1 MNATGGRL
9 KQCSDLRLSTD
20 KPYPLAMDLIASL
33 QCADQPGI
41 VHAMT
46 SAVLACGG
54 NIIENQQFTD
64 PTTNTFVMRTR
75 FETSEGQVAAE
86 KSLNE
91 GLAKYQPSLKI
102 RPTSERP
109 RALVMVTK
117 ESHCLRDLLY
127 LNELGELKVE
137 IPLVISNHEELRQ
150 LVESHG
156 VKFMYLPGDKAT
168 QEAEITKQIE
178 LLKIDFVV
186 LARYM
191 QILSAEFCNRM
202 PGKIINIHHSFLPG
216 FKGAKPYHQAHE
228 RGVKIIG
235 ASAHFVTSD
244 LDEGPIIEQDVAHV
258 THNATPEELIAIGRD
273 IERRVLAKAVK
284 LYADDKIFIVGK
296 RTVVFS

>member
-1 MNATGGRL
+1 
-9 KQCSDLRLSTD
+9 
-20 KPYPLAMDLIASL
+20 MDLIASL

-46 SAVLACGG
+46 SAVLACNG

-64 PTTNTFVMRTR
+64 PATNTFVMRTR
-75 FETSEGQVAAE
+75 FETSEGQAAAE
-86 KSLNE
+86 QSLTK
-91 GLAKYQPSLKI
+91 GLAKYDPALHI

-137 IPLVISNHEELRQ
+137 IPLVISNHEDLRQ

-156 VKFMYLPGDKAT
+156 IKFMCLPGEKEV
-168 QEAEITKQIE
+168 QEAEVTKQIE

-216 FKGAKPYHQAHE
+216 FKGAKPYHQAHN

-235 ASAHFVTSD
+235 ATAHFVTSD

-258 THNATPEELIAIGRD
+258 NHGVTPEEMIARGRD
-273 IERRVLAKAVK
+273 IERRVLARAVK
-284 LYADDKIFIVGK
+284 LFAEDRIFIVGQ
-296 RTVVFS
+296 RTVIFS

>member
-1 MNATGGRL
+1 
-9 KQCSDLRLSTD
+9 
-20 KPYPLAMDLIASL
+20 MDLIASL

-64 PTTNTFVMRTR
+64 PATNTFVMRTR
-75 FETSEGQVAAE
+75 FETSQGQAAAE
-86 KSLNE
+86 KSLSE
-91 GLAKYQPSLKI
+91 GLAKYNPALHI

-109 RALVMVTK
+109 RALVMVSK

-168 QEAEITKQIE
+168 QEAEFTKQIQE
-178 LLKIDFVV
+178 LKIDFVV

-191 QILSAEFCNRM
+191 QILSADFCDRM

-258 THNATPEELIAIGRD
+258 THIATPEELIAIGRD

-284 LYADDKIFIVGK
+284 LYSEDKIFVVGK

>member
-1 MNATGGRL
+1 
-9 KQCSDLRLSTD
+9 
-20 KPYPLAMDLIASL
+20 MDLIASL
-33 QCADQPGI
+33 QCEDQPGI

-46 SAVLACGG
+46 TAVLNCGG

-64 PTTNTFVMRTR
+64 PTTNQFVMRTR
-75 FETSEGQVAAE
+75 FETSQGIDGAH

-91 GLAKYQPSLKI
+91 GLSKFNPFLHI
-102 RPTSERP
+102 RPTAQKP
-109 RALVMVTK
+109 RALVMVTT

-127 LNELGELKVE
+127 LEELGELNVE
-137 IPLVISNHEELRQ
+137 IPLVISNREELRT

-156 VKFMYLPGDKAT
+156 VKFLFLPVTADTKAA
-168 QEAEITKQIE
+168 QEAEILKQIE
-178 LLKIDFVV
+178 ALKIDFVV

-191 QILSAEFCNRM
+191 QILSANFCATM

>member
-1 MNATGGRL
+1 
-9 KQCSDLRLSTD
+9 
-20 KPYPLAMDLIASL
+20 MDLIASL

-64 PTTNTFVMRTR
+64 PATNSFVMRTR
-75 FETSEGQVAAE
+75 FETSQGQASAE
-86 KSLNE
+86 KSLSE
-91 GLAKYQPSLKI
+91 ALAKYNPALHI

-109 RALVMVTK
+109 RALVMVSK

-137 IPLVISNHEELRQ
+137 IPLVISNHEDLRQ

-156 VKFMYLPGDKAT
+156 VKFMYLPGDKSA

-191 QILSAEFCNRM
+191 QILSTDFCDRM

-216 FKGAKPYHQAHE
+216 FKGAKPYHQAYE

-258 THNATPEELIAIGRD
+258 THIATPEELIAIGRD

-284 LYADDKIFIVGK
+284 LYSEDKIFVVGK
-296 RTVVFS
+296 RTVVFA

>member
-1 MNATGGRL
+1 
-9 KQCSDLRLSTD
+9 
-20 KPYPLAMDLIASL
+20 MDLIASL
-33 QCADQPGI
+33 QCKDQPGI

-64 PTTNTFVMRTR
+64 PSTNEFVMRTR
-75 FETSEGQVAAE
+75 FETSQGLEGAQ

-91 GLAKYQPSLKI
+91 GLAKFNPSLHI
-102 RPTSERP
+102 RPTAQKP

-127 LNELGELKVE
+127 LEELGELNIQ
-137 IPLVISNHEELRQ
+137 IPLVISNREDLRT

-156 VKFMYLPGDKAT
+156 IKFLYLPVSAETKVS
-168 QEAEITKQIE
+168 QEAEILKQISD
-178 LLKIDFVV
+178 LKIDFVV

-191 QILSAEFCNRM
+191 QIMSKEFCNKL

-258 THNATPEELIAIGRD
+258 THVATPEELIAIGRD

-284 LYADDKIFIVGK
+284 FYADDKVFIVGK

>member
-1 MNATGGRL
+1 
-9 KQCSDLRLSTD
+9 
-20 KPYPLAMDLIASL
+20 MDLIASL

-64 PTTNTFVMRTR
+64 PASNTFVMRTR
-75 FETSEGQVAAE
+75 FETSEGQAAAE
-86 KSLNE
+86 KSLSE
-91 GLAKYQPSLKI
+91 GLAKYKPALHI

-137 IPLVISNHEELRQ
+137 IPLVISNHEDLRQ

-156 VKFMYLPGDKAT
+156 IKFMYLPGDKAT
-168 QEAEITKQIE
+168 QEAEIIKQIE

-191 QILSAEFCNRM
+191 QILSADFCNRM

-258 THNATPEELIAIGRD
+258 THIATPEELIAIGRD

-284 LYADDKIFIVGK
+284 LYSEDKIFVVGK
-296 RTVVFS
+296 RTVVFA

>member
-1 MNATGGRL
+1 
-9 KQCSDLRLSTD
+9 
-20 KPYPLAMDLIASL
+20 MDLIASL
-33 QCADQPGI
+33 QCVDQPGI

-46 SAVLACGG
+46 SAVLACDG

-64 PTTNTFVMRTR
+64 PATNQFVMRTR
-75 FETSEGQVAAE
+75 FETSQGIESAQQ
-86 KSLNE
+86 SLGN
-91 GLAKYQPSLKI
+91 GLSKFVPSLQI
-102 RPTSERP
+102 RPTAQKP
-109 RALVMVTK
+109 RALVMVTT

-127 LNELGELKVE
+127 LEELGELNIQ
-137 IPLVISNHEELRQ
+137 IPLVISNREDLRA

-156 VKFMYLPGDKAT
+156 VTFLYLPVTTDTKAV
-168 QEAEITKQIE
+168 QEAEIFAKIQE
-178 LLKIDFVV
+178 LKIDFVV

-191 QILSAEFCNRM
+191 QILSADFCKKL

-258 THNATPEELIAIGRD
+258 GHNASAEELIAIGRD

>member
-1 MNATGGRL
+1 
-9 KQCSDLRLSTD
+9 
-20 KPYPLAMDLIASL
+20 MDLIASL

-75 FETSEGQVAAE
+75 FETSQGQVAAE
-86 KSLNE
+86 KSLSE
-91 GLAKYQPSLKI
+91 GLSKYNPALHI
-102 RPTSERP
+102 RPTSQRP

-137 IPLVISNHEELRQ
+137 IPLVISNHEDLRQ

-156 VKFMYLPGDKAT
+156 VKFRYLPGDKAA
-168 QEAEITKQIE
+168 QEIEITKQIQE
-178 LLKIDFVV
+178 LNIDFVV

-191 QILSAEFCNRM
+191 QILSPEFCDRM

-258 THNATPEELIAIGRD
+258 THIATPEELIAIGRD

-284 LYADDKIFIVGK
+284 LYSEDKIFVVGK
-296 RTVVFS
+296 RTVVFA

>member
-1 MNATGGRL
+1 
-9 KQCSDLRLSTD
+9 
-20 KPYPLAMDLIASL
+20 MDLIASL

-64 PTTNTFVMRTR
+64 PATNTFVMRTR
-75 FETSEGQVAAE
+75 FETSQGQAAAE
-86 KSLNE
+86 KSLSE
-91 GLAKYQPSLKI
+91 GLAKYCPALHI
-102 RPTSERP
+102 RPTSQRP
-109 RALVMVTK
+109 RALVMVSK

-137 IPLVISNHEELRQ
+137 IPLVISNHEDLRQ

-156 VKFMYLPGDKAT
+156 VKFMYLPGDKST
-168 QEAEITKQIE
+168 QEVEITKQID
-178 LLKIDFVV
+178 LLEIDFVV

-191 QILSAEFCNRM
+191 QILSADFCDRL

-235 ASAHFVTSD
+235 ASAHFVTRD

-258 THNATPEELIAIGRD
+258 THIATPEELIAIGRD

-284 LYADDKIFIVGK
+284 LYSEDKIFVVGK
-296 RTVVFS
+296 RTVVFA

>member
-1 MNATGGRL
+1 
-9 KQCSDLRLSTD
+9 
-20 KPYPLAMDLIASL
+20 MDLIASL
-33 QCADQPGI
+33 QCEDQPGI

-75 FETSEGQVAAE
+75 FETSQGLDGATQ
-86 KSLNE
+86 SLNE
-91 GLAKYQPSLKI
+91 GLSKFNPSLHI
-102 RPTSERP
+102 RPTAQKP

-127 LNELGELKVE
+127 LEDLGELNIE
-137 IPLVISNHEELRQ
+137 IPLVISNREDLRT

-156 VKFMYLPGDKAT
+156 IKFLHLPVTTESKVS
-168 QEAEITKQIE
+168 QEAEILKQIDE
-178 LLKIDFVV
+178 LTIDFVV

-191 QILSAEFCNRM
+191 QIMSKEFCNKL

-258 THNATPEELIAIGRD
+258 THVATPDELIAIGRD

-284 LYADDKIFIVGK
+284 FYADDKVFIVGK

>member
-1 MNATGGRL
+1 
-9 KQCSDLRLSTD
+9 
-20 KPYPLAMDLIASL
+20 MDLIASL
-33 QCADQPGI
+33 QCKDQPGI

-64 PTTNTFVMRTR
+64 PSTNEFVMRTR
-75 FETSEGQVAAE
+75 FETSQGLEGAE

-91 GLAKYQPSLKI
+91 GLAKFNPSLHI
-102 RPTSERP
+102 RPTAQKP

-127 LNELGELKVE
+127 LEELGELNIQ
-137 IPLVISNHEELRQ
+137 IPLVISNREDLRT

-156 VKFMYLPGDKAT
+156 IKFLYLPVSEETKVS
-168 QEAEITKQIE
+168 QEAEILKQISD
-178 LLKIDFVV
+178 LNIDFVV

-191 QILSAEFCNRM
+191 QIMSKEFCNKL

-258 THNATPEELIAIGRD
+258 THVATPEELIAIGRD

-284 LYADDKIFIVGK
+284 FYADDKVFIVGK

>member
-1 MNATGGRL
+1 
-9 KQCSDLRLSTD
+9 
-20 KPYPLAMDLIASL
+20 MDLIASL
-33 QCADQPGI
+33 QCEDQPGI

-64 PTTNTFVMRTR
+64 PTTNSFVMRTR
-75 FETSEGQVAAE
+75 FETSQNLDGATNA
-86 KSLNE
+86 
-91 GLAKYQPSLKI
+91 LKDRLSKFNPNLRI
-102 RPTSERP
+102 RPTEQKP
-109 RALVMVTK
+109 RVLVMVTK

-127 LNELGELKVE
+127 LVELGELKIE
-137 IPLVISNHEELRQ
+137 IPLVISNREELKS

-156 VKFMYLPGDKAT
+156 IKFKYLPVKADSKQD
-168 QEAEITKQIE
+168 QENEVSKLIDE
-178 LLKIDFVV
+178 LNIDFVV

-191 QILSAEFCNRM
+191 QILSKQFCEKLH
-202 PGKIINIHHSFLPG
+202 GKIINIHHSFLPG

-235 ASAHFVTSD
+235 ASAHFVTND

-258 THNATPEELIAIGRD
+258 THIATPDELIAIGRD
-273 IERRVLAKAVK
+273 IERRVLSKAVK
-284 LYADDKIFIVGK
+284 YFADDKIFIVGK

>member
-1 MNATGGRL
+1 
-9 KQCSDLRLSTD
+9 
-20 KPYPLAMDLIASL
+20 MDLIASL
-33 QCADQPGI
+33 QCVDQPGI

-75 FETSEGQVAAE
+75 FETTQGLEGANT
-86 KSLNE
+86 SLNE
-91 GLAKYQPSLKI
+91 GLSMFNPALHI
-102 RPTSERP
+102 RPTAQKP

-127 LNELGELKVE
+127 LEELGELNIE
-137 IPLVISNHEELRQ
+137 IPLVISNREELRG

-156 VKFMYLPGDKAT
+156 IKFLYLPVTAT
-168 QEAEITKQIE
+168 TKESQEAEIFNQITE
-178 LLKIDFVV
+178 LKIDFVV

-191 QILSAEFCNRM
+191 QIMSEDFCNKL

-258 THNATPEELIAIGRD
+258 THNATPEELISIGRD

-284 LYADDKIFIVGK
+284 FYADDKIFIVGK

>member
-1 MNATGGRL
+1 
-9 KQCSDLRLSTD
+9 
-20 KPYPLAMDLIASL
+20 MDLIASL

-64 PTTNTFVMRTR
+64 PSTNTFVMRTR
-75 FETSEGQVAAE
+75 FETSQGLDGAE

-91 GLAKYQPSLKI
+91 GLSKFDPSLHI
-102 RPTSERP
+102 RPTARKP

-127 LNELGELKVE
+127 LEDLGELNVE
-137 IPLVISNHEELRQ
+137 IPLVISNREDLRA

-156 VKFMYLPGDKAT
+156 IKFLCLPVTAETKVS
-168 QEAEITKQIE
+168 QEAEILKQIND
-178 LLKIDFVV
+178 LKIDFVV

-191 QILSAEFCNRM
+191 QIMSKEFCNKL

-258 THNATPEELIAIGRD
+258 THIATPEELIAIGRD

-284 LYADDKIFIVGK
+284 FYADDKVFIVGK